1 MSYQSWHNYGYG
13 ICADDI
19 GHVPVERLQAL
30 IRLVPE
36 LEKQIN
42 SWLQE
47 CEITK
52 PEVGDYFEYD
62 NEYHGG
68 FATILQWVIKEAEGI
83 ELLYCDDLNGKDYL
97 IYPPQYPWQITDA
110 DRDMTEERLRTIY
123 AKYVSILTD
132 RAVAVDYQ
140 SVENGG

>member
-83 ELLYCDDLNGKDYL
+83 ELLYCDDLNGKDYH
-97 IYPPQYPWQITDA
+97 
-110 DRDMTEERLRTIY
+110 
-123 AKYVSILTD
+123 KS
-132 RAVAVDYQ
+132 
-140 SVENGG
+140 S

>member
-110 DRDMTEERLRTIY
+110 DREMTEERLRTIY
-123 AKYVSILTD
+123 AKYVSI
-132 RAVAVDYQ
+132 VV
-140 SVENGG
+140 

>member
-83 ELLYCDDLNGKDYL
+83 ELL
-97 IYPPQYPWQITDA
+97 
-110 DRDMTEERLRTIY
+110 
-123 AKYVSILTD
+123 
-132 RAVAVDYQ
+132 
-140 SVENGG
+140 